1 MFDRQLSLSIDSI
14 HHELDRLAFERGWRA
29 WLRTLYLRWKLR
41 RLERMI
47 P

>member
-1 MFDRQLSLSIDSI
+1 MFDRQLSLSIDAI

-29 WLRTLYLRWKLR
+29 WLRTFYLRWKLR